1 MTPRP
6 SPPAIFAL
14 TVQPFAAAVGYVSI
28 AAPFWLRG
36 QGVSLAA
43 IGAVMATAMT
53 PHALKFLWAPLID
66 VGARRKA
73 WFIAMTA
80 ATGALLVA
88 LSLVPGLSRH
98 LGLFTLLATLAQV
111 AGTTAVAAADGLMAA
126 TTRPEDRGKAGGW
139 RMAGNVGG
147 TGLLGA
153 LALWLSARS
162 SPQAAGLALAG
173 LTLLSGLGVLAIR
186 EPRLRDERVER
197 AGSLA
202 RALWLRLAA
211 IGHDVWGT
219 VASREG
225 WTGLVICAVPV
236 GAGALTNLFSAMA
249 EEYRASADVVAAVN
263 GVGGGIVSALGS
275 LAGGVLAD
283 RMNRRL
289 AYALAGGVTALA
301 AAAMLAAPMTPATY
315 AWGTLAYSF
324 ANGVAFAALAAL
336 ILEMVGHSPAAAT
349 KYTLF
354 IAVANVA
361 SNYVTALDGAASEIR
376 EWGSRGALAADVVLT
391 AAGIAVLLAM
401 VRYTRRAGT
410 PPGRSPAAVS
420 GVGGPPGAATTS
432 GGPGAP

>member
-6 SPPAIFAL
+6 SPPAVFAL
-14 TVQPFAAAVGYVSI
+14 TILPFAAAVGYVSI
-28 AAPFWLRG
+28 AAPFWLKS

-43 IGAVMATAMT
+43 IGAIQAAAMT
-53 PHALKFLWAPLID
+53 PHAIKFLWAPLID

-73 WFIAMTA
+73 WFGWMTA
-80 ATGALLVA
+80 ATAALLVT
-88 LSLVPGLSRH
+88 LSVVPGLARH

-111 AGTTAVAAADGLMAA
+111 AGTTAAAAADGLMAA
-126 TTRPEDRGKAGGW
+126 TTRAEDRGKAGGW

-147 TGLLGA
+147 TGILGA
-153 LALWLSARS
+153 LALSLSALS
-162 SPQAAGLALAG
+162 SVQVAGLALAG
-173 LTLLSGLGVLAIR
+173 IVLLSGLGALAIR
-186 EPRLRDERVER
+186 EPRLRDGRIDGGV
-197 AGSLA
+197 GLW

-211 IGHDVWGT
+211 
-219 VASREG
+219 VAGDTWTTMTSREG

-249 EEYRASADVVAAVN
+249 LDYGASEGLVAAVN
-263 GVGGGIVSALGS
+263 GLGGGLVGALGS

-289 AYALAGGVTALA
+289 AYALAGGATALT
-301 AAAMLAAPMTPATY
+301 AAAMLAAPLTPLSY
-315 AWGTLAYSF
+315 AWGTLAYNF
-324 ANGVAFAALAAL
+324 MNGVAFAALAAM

-361 SNYVTALDGAASEIR
+361 SNYATALDGLASEIR
-376 EWGSRGALAADVVLT
+376 GWGSRGALAADVVLT

-401 VRYTRRAGT
+401 VRYTRRAEAR
-410 PPGRSPAAVS
+410 PSPAMAGAEVA
-420 GVGGPPGAATTS
+420 GGPPGPA
-432 GGPGAP
+432 GA

>member
-6 SPPAIFAL
+6 SPPAVFAL
-14 TVQPFAAAVGYVSI
+14 TILPFGAAVGYVSI
-28 AAPFWLRG
+28 AAPFWLKS

-43 IGAVMATAMT
+43 IGAVQAAAMT

-73 WFIAMTA
+73 WFGWMTA
-80 ATGALLVA
+80 ATAALLVT
-88 LSLVPGLSRH
+88 LSVVPGLARH

-111 AGTTAVAAADGLMAA
+111 AGTTAAAAADGLMAA
-126 TTRPEDRGKAGGW
+126 TTRAEDRGKAGGW

-147 TGLLGA
+147 TGILGA
-153 LALWLSARS
+153 LALSLSALS
-162 SPQAAGLALAG
+162 SVQVAGLALAG
-173 LTLLSGLGVLAIR
+173 IVLLSGLGALAIR
-186 EPRLRDERVER
+186 EPRLRDGRIDGGV
-197 AGSLA
+197 GLW

-211 IGHDVWGT
+211 
-219 VASREG
+219 VAGDTWTTMTSREG

-249 EEYRASADVVAAVN
+249 LDYGASEGLVAAVN
-263 GVGGGIVSALGS
+263 GLGGGLVGALGS

-289 AYALAGGVTALA
+289 AYALAGGATALT
-301 AAAMLAAPMTPATY
+301 AAAMLAAPLTPLSY
-315 AWGTLAYSF
+315 AWGTLAYNF
-324 ANGVAFAALAAL
+324 MNGVAFAALAAM

-361 SNYVTALDGAASEIR
+361 SNYATALDGLASEIR
-376 EWGSRGALAADVVLT
+376 GWGSRGALAADVVLT

-401 VRYTRRAGT
+401 VRYTRRAEAR
-410 PPGRSPAAVS
+410 PSPAMAGAEVA
-420 GVGGPPGAATTS
+420 GGPPGPA
-432 GGPGAP
+432 GA

>member
-6 SPPAIFAL
+6 SPPAVFAL
-14 TVQPFAAAVGYVSI
+14 TILPFGAAVGYVSI
-28 AAPFWLRG
+28 AAPFWLKS

-43 IGAVMATAMT
+43 IGAVQAAAMT

-73 WFIAMTA
+73 WFGWMTA
-80 ATGALLVA
+80 ATAALLVT
-88 LSLVPGLSRH
+88 LSVVPGLARH

-111 AGTTAVAAADGLMAA
+111 AGTTAAAAADGLMAA
-126 TTRPEDRGKAGGW
+126 TTRAEDRGKAGGW

-147 TGLLGA
+147 TGILGA
-153 LALWLSARS
+153 LALWLSALS
-162 SPQAAGLALAG
+162 SVQVAGLALAG
-173 LTLLSGLGVLAIR
+173 IVLLSGLGALAIR
-186 EPRLRDERVER
+186 EPRLRDGRIDGAV
-197 AGSLA
+197 GLW
-202 RALWLRLAA
+202 RALWLRLSA
-211 IGHDVWGT
+211 
-219 VASREG
+219 VAGDTWTTMTSREG

-249 EEYRASADVVAAVN
+249 VDYGASEGLVAAVN
-263 GVGGGIVSALGS
+263 GLGGGLVGALGS

-289 AYALAGGVTALA
+289 AYALAGGATALT
-301 AAAMLAAPMTPATY
+301 AAAMLAAPLTPVSY
-315 AWGTLAYSF
+315 AWGTLAYNF
-324 ANGVAFAALAAL
+324 MNGMAFAALAAM

-361 SNYVTALDGAASEIR
+361 SNYATALDGLASEIR
-376 EWGSRGALAADVVLT
+376 GWGSRGALAADVVLT

-401 VRYTRRAGT
+401 VRYTRRAGAR
-410 PPGRSPAAVS
+410 PGSPAVAGAEVA
-420 GVGGPPGAATTS
+420 GGRPGPA
-432 GGPGAP
+432 GA